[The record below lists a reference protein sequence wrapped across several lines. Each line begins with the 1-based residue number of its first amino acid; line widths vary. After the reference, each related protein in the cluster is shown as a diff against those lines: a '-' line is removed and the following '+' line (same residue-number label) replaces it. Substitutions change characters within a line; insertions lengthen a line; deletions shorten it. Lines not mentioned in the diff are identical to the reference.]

1 MKSFS
6 LHACRVTGACVAL
19 LASVL
24 AYGGCKSPV
33 EAFEG
38 PGVHVLFIG
47 NSLTY
52 VNDLPAT
59 IQGLITL
66 GGEEM
71 SFISIANPDFA
82 LVDHL
87 DGGSNAVDEIKR
99 GGWDYVVLQQG
110 PSSLR
115 ESRDLLIQ
123 GTQRFDQH
131 VRAVGAR
138 TALYMVWPDRSR
150 YSFFEDV
157 RLSYKLA
164 ADTVGGL
171 FFPAGEA
178 WLTAWEGDPQL
189 ALYGPDDFHPSSLGT
204 FLAALV
210 IYERISGRDA
220 RELPPQVMVAGRT
233 IAVPEETARLLQNAA
248 HATNAKYIKN

>member
-1 MKSFS
+1 M
-6 LHACRVTGACVAL
+6 
-19 LASVL
+19 
-24 AYGGCKSPV
+24 
-33 EAFEG
+33 
-38 PGVHVLFIG
+38 
-47 NSLTY
+47 
-52 VNDLPAT
+52 
-59 IQGLITL
+59 
-66 GGEEM
+66 
-71 SFISIANPDFA
+71 
-82 LVDHL
+82 
-87 DGGSNAVDEIKR
+87 
-99 GGWDYVVLQQG
+99 
-110 PSSLR
+110 
-115 ESRDLLIQ
+115 
-123 GTQRFDQH
+123 
-131 VRAVGAR
+131 GAR

-220 RELPPQVMVAGRT
+220 RELPPQVVVAGRT